1 MRRCLTALANSPQS
15 PGPRALGLSNREHR
29 LGGRFTFGHME
40 TGEVGT
46 VQELWRFPVKSMQG
60 ERLDGVAVSAAGLLG
75 DGAYAIVDRESGK
88 VASAKHPKLWPQLL
102 DCRANFTRPPQLG
115 EDLPPVQSELADGT
129 SVTWVGHTAAVW
141 DELRLIVAIPNGRC
155 VMKTAAQPG

>member
-60 ERLDGVAVSAAGLLG
+60 ERLDAILSRFFSREVRLARSAPADFTIERYHPDIENLDPQGHRDEVTDTKLG
-75 DGAYAIVDRESGK
+75 
-88 VASAKHPKLWPQLL
+88 SA
-102 DCRANFTRPPQLG
+102 RFRQLG
-115 EDLPPVQSELADGT
+115 IPSLVPEGTFKDLFPVSVISTSTLNRVGEL
-129 SVTWVGHTAAVW
+129 
-141 DELRLIVAIPNGRC
+141 
-155 VMKTAAQPG
+155 QPGSLPDI